1 MARSMIADSARRP
14 SGDAT
19 FGMEPREPGAKD
31 AARPTFREQLDASWE
46 RSGGFLCVG
55 LDPDPE
61 RVRALLPD
69 SQRPMLEF
77 CRAIVD
83 VTADIVCA
91 YKPQIAFFSACGAE
105 HDLEAL
111 VAYIHAAHPGIPVLL
126 DAKRGDIGSSAEQYA
141 REAFERYDADGV
153 TVNPYLG
160 WESIAPYRRYTGRGV
175 ALVCRTSNPGSG
187 WLQEYPPDDPL
198 YLRIARAAAE
208 RDEGDLMLVAG
219 APYPDQLASVREA
232 AGDLPLL
239 VPGVGA
245 QGGDP
250 AAVRRCVASDG
261 RGLVVSASR
270 SILYAGGAG
279 DFPEAARASAER
291 LYNMVRIPSHP

>member
-1 MARSMIADSARRP
+1 MAPTFRMKSRP
-14 SGDAT
+14 DDAVRA
-19 FGMEPREPGAKD
+19 P
-31 AARPTFREQLDASWE
+31 FREQLESAWE

-55 LDPDPE
+55 LDPDLE
-61 RVRALLPD
+61 RVREFLPGRA
-69 SQRPMLEF
+69 RPILDF

-83 VTADIVCA
+83 VTADLVCA
-91 YKPQIAFFSACGAE
+91 FKPQIAFFSACGAE

-111 VAYIHAAHPGIPVLL
+111 IAYVHTSYPGVPVIL

-141 REAFERYDADGV
+141 REAFERYDADCV

-160 WESIAPYRRYTGRGV
+160 WEGIEPYRRYRGRGV
-175 ALVCRTSNPGSG
+175 ALLCRTSNPDSG
-187 WLQEYPPDDPL
+187 WIQDYPADDPL
-198 YLRIARAAAE
+198 YLRIARAAVA
-208 RDEGDLMLVAG
+208 RDEGDLMLVTG
-219 APYPDQLASVREA
+219 APYPEQLATVREA

-250 AAVRRCVASDG
+250 LAVRRCVASNG

-270 SILYAGGAG
+270 SIIFAGGIA
-279 DFPEAARASAER
+279 DFAAAARASAQR
-291 LYNMVRIPSHP
+291 LYEKVRIPANA

>member
-1 MARSMIADSARRP
+1 
-14 SGDAT
+14 
-19 FGMEPREPGAKD
+19 MEPRKPGAED
-31 AARPTFREQLDASWE
+31 VARPTFREQLEASWE

-55 LDPDPE
+55 LDPDLE
-61 RVRALLPD
+61 RVRAFLPH

-91 YKPQIAFFSACGAE
+91 YKPQIAFFSARGAE

-175 ALVCRTSNPGSG
+175 ALVCRTSNPDSG

-291 LYNMVRIPSHP
+291 LYNMVRIPSDP

>member
-1 MARSMIADSARRP
+1 M
-14 SGDAT
+14 T
-19 FGMEPREPGAKD
+19 T
-31 AARPTFREQLDASWE
+31 AARPAFREQLEVSWE

-61 RVRALLPD
+61 RVSALVPE
-69 SQRPMLEF
+69 SERPIFDF

-83 VTADIVCA
+83 ATADLVCA
-91 YKPQIAFFSACGAE
+91 YKPQIAFFSASAAE
-105 HDLEAL
+105 GDLEDL
-111 VAYIHAAHPGIPVLL
+111 VAYIHATHPGIPVLL
-126 DAKRGDIGSSAEQYA
+126 DAKRGDIGSSAAQYA
-141 REAFERYDADGV
+141 KEAFGRYDVDAV

-160 WESIAPYRRYTGRGV
+160 WESIDPYRRYPGRGV
-175 ALVCRTSNPGSG
+175 ALLCRTSNPDSG

-208 RDEGDLMLVAG
+208 RDEGDLMLVTG
-219 APYPDQLASVREA
+219 APYPQQLAAVRKA

-239 VPGVGA
+239 VPGIGV

-250 AAVRRCVASDG
+250 AAVRRCVASTG

-270 SILYAGGAG
+270 SIIYAGGVG
-279 DFPEAARASAER
+279 DFAEAARASAKR
-291 LYNMVRIPSHP
+291 LLDLVRIP

>member
-1 MARSMIADSARRP
+1 MGTRP
-14 SGDAT
+14 SQVDAT
-19 FGMEPREPGAKD
+19 SGMETRTIDRAED
-31 AARPTFREQLDASWE
+31 AAAGATFRDLLEASWE

-55 LDPDPE
+55 LDPDLA
-61 RVRALLPD
+61 RVRELLPG
-69 SQRPMLEF
+69 SQRPILDF

-83 VTADIVCA
+83 VTADIACA
-91 YKPQIAFFSACGAE
+91 FKPQIAFFSACGAE
-105 HDLEAL
+105 HELEAL
-111 VAYIHAAHPGIPVLL
+111 VAYIHTTYPGIPVIL

-141 REAFERYDADGV
+141 REAFERYDADAV

-160 WESIAPYRRYTGRGV
+160 WEGIVPYRRYGGRGV
-175 ALVCRTSNPGSG
+175 ALVCRTSNPDSG
-187 WLQEYPPDDPL
+187 WLQDHPPEDPM
-198 YLRIARAAAE
+198 YLRIARAARE
-208 RDEGDLMLVAG
+208 RDEGDLMLVVG
-219 APYPDQLASVREA
+219 APYPDQLAAVREA

-270 SILYAGGAG
+270 SIIYAGGRD
-279 DFPEAARASAER
+279 DFPGAARASAER
-291 LYNMVRIPSHP
+291 LYDLLRLP

>member
-1 MARSMIADSARRP
+1 MKTRTENRTE
-14 SGDAT
+14 DAT
-19 FGMEPREPGAKD
+19 SR
-31 AARPTFREQLDASWE
+31 RTFREQLEASWE

-55 LDPDPE
+55 LDPDLA

-69 SQRPMLEF
+69 SERPILDF
-77 CRAIVD
+77 CRGIVD
-83 VTADIVCA
+83 VTADLACA
-91 YKPQIAFFSACGAE
+91 FKPQIAFFSACGAE

-111 VAYIHAAHPGIPVLL
+111 VAYIHEAYPGIPVLL

-141 REAFERYDADGV
+141 REAFERYGADAV

-160 WESIAPYRRYTGRGV
+160 WEGIAPYRRYGGRGV
-175 ALVCRTSNPGSG
+175 ALVCRTSNPDSD
-187 WLQEYPPDDPL
+187 WLQEYPPQDPL
-198 YLRIARAAAE
+198 YLRVARAAAE
-208 RDEGDLMLVAG
+208 RDEGDLMLVVG
-219 APYPDQLASVREA
+219 APYPDQLAAVREA

-261 RGLVVSASR
+261 RGLVVSVSR
-270 SILYAGGAG
+270 SIIYAGGRD
-279 DFPEAARASAER
+279 DFAEAARASAKR
-291 LYNMVRIPSHP
+291 LYHLLRIPRRS

>member
-1 MARSMIADSARRP
+1 MNRRN
-14 SGDAT
+14 SS
-19 FGMEPREPGAKD
+19 EQH
-31 AARPTFREQLDASWE
+31 AARPAFRAQLEAAWE

-55 LDPDPE
+55 LDPNIE
-61 RVRALLPD
+61 RVRALVPGRR
-69 SQRPMLEF
+69 RPLLDF

-83 VTADIVCA
+83 ATADLVCA

-105 HDLEAL
+105 RDLEAL
-111 VAYIHAAHPGIPVLL
+111 IAHIHETHPGVPVLL
-126 DAKRGDIGSSAEQYA
+126 DAKRGDMGSTAEQYA
-141 REAFERYDADGV
+141 REAFERYDADCV

-160 WESIAPYRRYTGRGV
+160 WEAIAPYRRYAGRGV
-175 ALVCRTSNPGSG
+175 ALLCRTSNPDSA
-187 WLQEYPPDDPL
+187 WLQEHPPDDPL
-198 YLRIARAAAE
+198 YLRIARATAE
-208 RDEGDLMLVAG
+208 RDEGDLMLVVG
-219 APYPDQLASVREA
+219 APYPQQLALVREA

-270 SILYAGGAG
+270 SVIYAAADAG
-279 DFPEAARASAER
+279 DFPGAARASAKR
-291 LYNMVRIPSHP
+291 LRELVRIPAGGATTSSMQTEA